1 MLAMQSVSVDRKPT
15 VEIGDEQT
23 LLVRR
28 AFAYDPSAATWL
40 KMDRLDFLS
49 TIDLRVALFLPAA
62 DEQ

>member
-1 MLAMQSVSVDRKPT
+1 MLATQSVSDRK
-15 VEIGDEQT
+15 QT
-23 LLVRR
+23 LEFGDDQSALVRR
-28 AFAYDPSAATWL
+28 AFNYDPSAATWV

>member
-1 MLAMQSVSVDRKPT
+1 MLATQSVSDRKQT
-15 VEIGDEQT
+15 LEIGDDQSA
-23 LLVRR
+23 LVRR
-28 AFAYDPSAATWL
+28 AFNYDPSAATWV